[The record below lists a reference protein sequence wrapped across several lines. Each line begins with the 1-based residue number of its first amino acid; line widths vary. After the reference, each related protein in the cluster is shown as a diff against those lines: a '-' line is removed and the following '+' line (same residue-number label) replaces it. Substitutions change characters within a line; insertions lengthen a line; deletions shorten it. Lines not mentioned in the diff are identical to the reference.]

1 VEYPETIALPAAEEA
16 PHPTPSAMRRRVLGL
31 AWPVIAQNLLETMLG
46 IVDTVLVA
54 NLGPTATAGVGSAQQ
69 VMFFLLSALSALS
82 IGSAVLVAQAIGAGD
97 HERAGRLARQSLVW
111 SILLGVPLALVGF
124 VLAGPILSIFRL
136 EPAVQ
141 QIGTEYLQV
150 TMGTVVVLTAL
161 LIGGGV
167 LRGAG
172 DSRTPMIVTAIA
184 NVVNAVLAYS
194 MIYGHLGL
202 PALGAV
208 GSAWATFIARAFALC
223 LMLAVLWRGRNG
235 VSISGRIGW
244 WPESKLARQLMQIGL
259 PAALEQILTSS
270 AFFVLVIVVAGLGTN
285 TLAAHQISFTALSAS
300 FLPGFG
306 FAIAATTLVG
316 QSVGA
321 RRIAEGYAAAKI
333 STGWAVIWM
342 GVFGALILIF
352 AEPIMR
358 LFTNNQAVIDA
369 GTNGLRVVAL
379 SQPFWAIQ
387 LVLSGALRGTG
398 DTRFP
403 LLVGSIGMWCGVGLA
418 ALLVTA
424 FQGGLALVWAA
435 FLVVAPIIG
444 ALYWWRFRRTVAT
457 IAKNERLAT

>member
-1 VEYPETIALPAAEEA
+1 MEYPETTAVPAIDEVAQPNA
-16 PHPTPSAMRRRVLGL
+16 RAMQRRVLGL

-54 NLGPTATAGVGSAQQ
+54 NLGPNATAGVGSAQQ
-69 VMFFLLSALSALS
+69 VMFFLISALSALS
-82 IGSAVLVAQAIGAGD
+82 IGSAVLVAQAVGAGD
-97 HERAGRLARQSLVW
+97 QERAGRLARQSLVW
-111 SILLGVPLALVGF
+111 AVLIGIPLALVGLM
-124 VLAGPILSIFRL
+124 LAGPILSIFRL

-141 QIGTEYLQV
+141 QIGTEYLSV
-150 TMGTVVVLTAL
+150 TVGTGVVLTAL

-172 DSRTPMIVTAIA
+172 DSRTPMVVTAIA
-184 NVVNAVLAYS
+184 NVVNIGLAYS
-194 MIYGHLGL
+194 LIYGHVGL
-202 PALGAV
+202 PAMGAV
-208 GSAWATFIARAFALC
+208 GSAWATFIARALALT
-223 LMLAVLWRGRNG
+223 LMLIVLWRGKNG
-235 VSISGRIGW
+235 VRISGRAGW
-244 WPESKLARQLMQIGL
+244 RPEGKLARQIMQIGL
-259 PAALEQILTSS
+259 PAALEQILTSA

-321 RRIAEGYAAAKI
+321 RRIAEGNAAAKI
-333 STGWAVIWM
+333 SVIWALTWM
-342 GVFGALILIF
+342 SVFGALILIF

-358 LFTNNQAVIDA
+358 LFTPDEGVIAA

-387 LVLSGALRGTG
+387 LVFSGALRGTG

-403 LLVGSIGMWCGVGLA
+403 LVVGSLGMWAGVGLA
-418 ALLVTA
+418 ALLVNL
-424 FQGGLALVWAA
+424 FQGGLAMIWVA
-435 FLVVAPIIG
+435 FLVVGPIIG
-444 ALYWWRFRRTVAT
+444 ALYWWRFRQTVVTMAR
-457 IAKNERLAT
+457 AERAAG